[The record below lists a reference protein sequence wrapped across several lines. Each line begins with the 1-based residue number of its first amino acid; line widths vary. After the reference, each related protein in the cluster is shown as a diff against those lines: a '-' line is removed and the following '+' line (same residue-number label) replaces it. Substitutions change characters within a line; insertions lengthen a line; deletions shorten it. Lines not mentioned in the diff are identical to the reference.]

1 MKRIVALVV
10 AAAGA
15 AVVGQRWQARQ
26 AEQALWAELTDPAPR
41 AQADQGPTRI
51 EENYSTSVVTS

>member
-1 MKRIVALVV
+1 MKRIVALAV

-26 AEQALWAELTDPAPR
+26 AERALWAELTDRAPR
-41 AQADQGPTRI
+41 PRS
-51 EENYSTSVVTS
+51 EEPARATTAPAATH

>member
-10 AAAGA
+10 AAAGT
-15 AVVGQRWQARQ
+15 AVVGRRWRARQ

-41 AQADQGPTRI
+41 PRSEEPAQATTAPAATH
-51 EENYSTSVVTS
+51 

>member
-15 AVVGQRWQARQ
+15 AVIGQRWQARQ
-26 AEQALWAELTDPAPR
+26 AEQALWAEITDPAPH
-41 AQADQGPTRI
+41 DHLD
-51 EENYSTSVVTS
+51 STHRPAPAERSDLVGSH